1 MTITINGN
9 GPVDGINSINGGPLS
24 VRNAVI
30 NGNFGINQRA
40 VSGTVTLA
48 AGVYGHDRFKAGS
61 GGCTYTFA
69 TALNVTTLTI
79 TAGTLVQVIEGLN
92 LTSGTYTLSWTGTA
106 TARIDAGAY
115 SGSGVTGTAVG
126 GTNQSIEFATGT
138 VSKVQYEFGSVAT
151 PFEHRPIGMELAL
164 CQRYLP
170 VWKTSAAYGHFAI
183 GQAYDATA
191 TSTLLKAPVT
201 TRVPITGITTSG
213 TFQPLSAALGGTT
226 NGSLAFS
233 SGTNEGCTVN
243 VTGALGLSA
252 GHASILTSG
261 DGGASTIFGTGCEL

>member
-1 MTITINGN
+1 MTITINGS
-9 GPVDGINSINGGPLS
+9 GPVAGINSINGGPLS
-24 VRNAVI
+24 VRNKII
-30 NGNFGINQRA
+30 NGNFDINQRA

-48 AGVYGHDRFKAGS
+48 AGVYGHDRFKAGA

-138 VSKVQYEFGSVAT
+138 VSMVQYEFGSVAT
-151 PFEHRPIGMELAL
+151 PFEHRPYGMELGLCCRYFENVYATGIPSIQYANIATVQPKRATPTLTVASGGGTGVYVVHAL
-164 CQRYLP
+164 GAGGGGQVRQNTAP
-170 VWKTSAAYGHFAI
+170 SAAV
-183 GQAYDATA
+183 D
-191 TSTLLKAPVT
+191 
-201 TRVPITGITTSG
+201 
-213 TFQPLSAALGGTT
+213 TFFNLSA
-226 NGSLAFS
+226 
-233 SGTNEGCTVN
+233 
-243 VTGALGLSA
+243 
-252 GHASILTSG
+252 
-261 DGGASTIFGTGCEL
+261 EL